1 MYSIFLAAQKGH
13 LLSPEEFPLTK
24 PYFLKNNQES
34 KLQFTSARLLFLIID
49 FYICLSFFVSMHFL
63 VNHNRIKDS
72 IENCIVHRN
81 AVNIAHVLN

>member
-1 MYSIFLAAQKGH
+1 MSV
-13 LLSPEEFPLTK
+13 
-24 PYFLKNNQES
+24 
-34 KLQFTSARLLFLIID
+34 RLLFLIID

-72 IENCIVHRN
+72 VENCIVYRN